1 MTTTNVPTDALS
13 TGERARAMR
22 LVVWDVAVGL
32 RRTYGAWPSA
42 GDVLFW
48 MTLDASDSFAARLVD
63 EDDVAWLYAEVPA
76 TAHWTDLLVEV
87 GPDGVVP
94 MAPPLA
100 VLQGVDDWLAY
111 MAAKGEP

>member
-1 MTTTNVPTDALS
+1 MTTPTLT
-13 TGERARAMR
+13 TGERVRAMR
-22 LVVWDVAVGL
+22 LVVWDVALGL

-48 MTLDASDSFAARLVD
+48 MSLDASDSFAARLVD
-63 EDDVAWLYAEVPA
+63 ADDVAWLYDEVPHA
-76 TAHWTDLLVEV
+76 APWTDLLVEV
-87 GPDGVVP
+87 GPDGVAP
-94 MAPPLA
+94 MVPPLA